1 MTRALVPAL
10 RARLPPSGALDP
22 DFFAAFRGAADLLLN
37 HATLHIAGAP
47 YRLTEIEFYWHGPG
61 HEDPFAHRDPIQV
74 ESGIWYFHRQGGT
87 YKGGTYK
94 GVDIAMGRRPD
105 TYVGILIRSIVDA
118 SGALIEGSCT
128 CVDHVLLR
136 TGKESVAALAGSFD
150 GSIDPREGSPLF
162 LAHEDPRGGAAEVFD
177 APRVGLTLKK
187 GATPERRAFLG
198 RPYRFTIEP
207 ARTKK
212 GRPHLVVGL
221 HQRGRSNEEITRIT
235 GFGAALVERYVRAF
249 EAGKGKNPDEFGA
262 SSPRRSSASSGER
275 FRRDQPA
282 RGTHVPWKP

>member
-1 MTRALVPAL
+1 MPRPSPLTPVLAAALPAK
-10 RARLPPSGALDP
+10 
-22 DFFAAFRGAADLLLN
+22 GAADEAHGEAFRRAAHVLLN
-37 HATLHIAGAP
+37 HATLHIAGAAH
-47 YRLTEIEFYWHGPG
+47 RLAEVEFYWYGPG

-105 TYVGILIRSIVDA
+105 TYVGILIRTIVEAA
-118 SGALIEGSCT
+118 SGAIIEGSCT
-128 CVDHVLLR
+128 CVDHVLAR
-136 TGKESVAALAGSFD
+136 TGMESVAALVGSFD
-150 GSIDPREGSPLF
+150 GSIDPREGSPLY
-162 LAHEDPRGGAAEVFD
+162 LTHDKPRGGAAEVFD
-177 APRVGLTLKK
+177 SPRVGLTLKK

-221 HQRGRSNEEITRIT
+221 HQKGRTNEEIRRIT
-235 GFGAALVERYVRAF
+235 GSGAALVERYVRAF
-249 EAGKGKNPDEFGA
+249 EAGKGKNPDEY
-262 SSPRRSSASSGER
+262 
-275 FRRDQPA
+275 RRDLSTEELCA
-282 RGTHVPWKP
+282 LWGALS

>member
-1 MTRALVPAL
+1 MADGRRPRFDRDVPGPITPVL
-10 RARLPPSGALDP
+10 KNLLPPPGASAEVFP
-22 DFFAAFRGAADLLLN
+22 GAFRAAADLLLN
-37 HATLHIAGAP
+37 HATLHVAGSP
-47 YRLTEIEFYWHGPG
+47 YRLTEVEFYWHGPG

-74 ESGIWYFHRQGGT
+74 EPGIWYFHRQGGT

-118 SGALIEGSCT
+118 ASGAFIEGSCT
-128 CVDHVLLR
+128 CVDHVLSK
-136 TGKESVAALAGSFD
+136 TGKESVAALAGSFE

-162 LAHEDPRGGAAEVFD
+162 LVHEDPRGGAAEVFD

-198 RPYRFTIEP
+198 RLYRFTIEP
-207 ARTKK
+207 ARTRK

-235 GFGAALVERYVRAF
+235 GVGAALVERYVRAF
-249 EAGKGKNPDEFGA
+249 EAGKGKNPDEF
-262 SSPRRSSASSGER
+262 
-275 FRRDQPA
+275 RRDLSTEELCELWGA
-282 RGTHVPWKP
+282 LT